1 MMGIKGITHYLNK
14 KSSVAPLAVFRIC
27 FGLMVLGS
35 ILRFWGKGWIDDLY
49 IKPKYFFP
57 FYGFEF
63 IKPLDDY
70 TYILFFICGFSALLV
85 ALGLFYRVAIVSLFL
100 SFTYIELIDK
110 STYLNHYYFVSLV
123 CFLLIFLPSHVYFSI
138 DAYRYRETLAR
149 YTPRWCIDALK
160 LMLGILYFYAGLS
173 KINSD
178 WLLQALPLKI
188 WLPARNDMPIIGFLF
203 NEPWIPYA
211 FSWFGCLYD
220 LSIPFLLWYN
230 RTRPLAYF
238 AVIVSHLL
246 TALLFPIGIFPH
258 VMIVAALIFFSID
271 FHEKIIQK
279 LNKWLRLPSE
289 WLKTTKT
296 YTPPRFIQGVFIIFF
311 TFQLLFPFRYLLY
324 PDELFWTEQGYRF
337 SWRVMLMEKAG
348 YTQFTV
354 KDSTGRQIVVN
365 NNDFLT
371 VLQEKMMSTQP
382 DMIVQYAHILRDYYA
397 QKGFVSPQV
406 YVDSYVTLNG
416 RLGKPL
422 ISPTTDL
429 AKEKDSFK
437 HKSWILPFNE
447 TIKGF

>member
-1 MMGIKGITHYLNK
+1 MGIKGLTHYLNK
-14 KSSVAPLAVFRIC
+14 TSSAAPLAVFRIC

-35 ILRFWGKGWIDDLY
+35 ILRFWSKGWIQDLY
-49 IKPKYFFP
+49 IKPKYFFS

-63 IKPLDDY
+63 IKPLDQY
-70 TYILFFICGFSALLV
+70 TYILFIFCGFSALLV
-85 ALGLFYRVAIVSLFL
+85 ALGLFYRLAIVGLFL

-110 STYLNHYYFVSLV
+110 STYLNHYYFISLV
-123 CFLLIFLPSHVYFSI
+123 CFLLIFLPAHVYFSI
-138 DAYRYRETLAR
+138 DAYRCRETLAR
-149 YTPRWCIDALK
+149 YTPQWCIDALK
-160 LMLGILYFYAGLS
+160 LMLGILYFYAGLT
-173 KINSD
+173 KVNSD

-230 RTRPLAYF
+230 RTRSLAYV
-238 AVIVSHLL
+238 AVIVFHLL

-289 WLKTTKT
+289 WLKITKT

-354 KDSTGRQIVVN
+354 KDVTGRQIVVN

-371 VLQEKMMSTQP
+371 VFQEKMMSTQP

-437 HKSWILPFNE
+437 HKKWILPFNE